1 MEYSPVSLLW
11 LGLLLP
17 ALLAFLLSR
26 RKHTKLPPQPPAW
39 PVIGNILDLWPEPHQ
54 NLHRFRAEHGPVTW
68 LKLGSLNTMVIQSA
82 QAAAEFFKGHDLV
95 FADRK
100 CPHALTAHG
109 YDQGSLAVGRYG
121 GYWRVL
127 RRLCSAELLVNKRIN
142 ETAHLRQ
149 KCVDSVIAFVEEE
162 MVAKRATIEQGID
175 LSHFLFLLAFNVMG
189 NMVLS
194 RDLLDPQSKD
204 GPEFFDA
211 MNRFMEW
218 AGKPNVS
225 DFAPWLRWWDPQ
237 GIKAGMAKDMGRAM
251 KIAEGFVKE
260 RLEERKLGGET
271 RATKDFLDAVLD
283 YEGDG
288 KEGPPKISSQNVNVI
303 ILEMF
308 FAGAETTSSTI
319 EWAMAEL
326 LRQPE
331 SMKKAKDELDQAVG
345 SNGKLEEIDTE
356 NMPFLQAVVKETLR
370 LHPPLPLLI
379 PRNTLKE
386 TKFMGFDIPKD
397 TMVYVNAWG
406 IGRDPDAWEDPLAFK
421 PERFLGSNIDYK
433 GQNFELIPFGSGRRM
448 CIGLSL
454 AHRVLH
460 LNLAMLLCRFD
471 WELGGG
477 LTPETL
483 DMRERGGITLRK
495 FHPLKVIPK
504 KRSP

>member
-1 MEYSPVSLLW
+1 MEYCPTSPFW

-17 ALLAFLLSR
+17 ALLFFLLNR
-26 RKHTKLPPQPPAW
+26 WKRTKLPPQPPAW
-39 PVIGNILDLWPEPHQ
+39 PVIGNILDLGIMPHQ
-54 NLHRFRAEHGPVTW
+54 NLHSFRAEHGPVTW
-68 LKLGSLNTMVIQSA
+68 LKLGSVNTMVIQSA
-82 QAAAEFFKGHDLV
+82 QAAAEFFKGHDLA

-100 CPHALTAHG
+100 CPHALTALG

-127 RRLCSAELLVNKRIN
+127 RRLCSVELLVTKRIN

-149 KCVDSVIAFVEEE
+149 KCVDSMIGYLEEE
-162 MVAKRATIEQGID
+162 MAAKQ
-175 LSHFLFLLAFNVMG
+175 FY
-189 NMVLS
+189 
-194 RDLLDPQSKD
+194 
-204 GPEFFDA
+204 DA

-218 AGKPNVS
+218 AGKPNVA
-225 DFAPWLRWWDPQ
+225 DFMPWLKWLDPQ
-237 GIKAGMAKDMGRAM
+237 GIKASMAKDMGRAM

-260 RLEERKLGGET
+260 RLEERKLRGEMGT
-271 RATKDFLDAVLD
+271 TNGFLDALLD

-288 KEGPPKISSQNVNVI
+288 KEGPRKISSQNVNII

-308 FAGAETTSSTI
+308 FAGSETTSSTI
-319 EWAMAEL
+319 EWEMAEL

-331 SMKKAKDELDQAVG
+331 SMKKAKDEIDQVVG
-345 SNGKLEEIDTE
+345 LTRKLEENDTE
-356 NMPFLQAVVKETLR
+356 KMPFLQAVVKETLR
-370 LHPPLPLLI
+370 LHPPLPFLV
-379 PRNTLKE
+379 PRNALKE
-386 TKFMGFDIPKD
+386 TNFMGFDIPKD
-397 TMVYVNAWG
+397 TQVFVNVWG

-421 PERFLGSNIDYK
+421 PERFLGSNTDFK

-460 LNLAMLLCRFD
+460 LGLATLLYHFN

-483 DMRERGGITLRK
+483 DMRERIGITLRK
-495 FHPLKVIPK
+495 LHPLKVVPK
-504 KRSP
+504 KRRV

>member
-1 MEYSPVSLLW
+1 MEYCPTSPFW

-17 ALLAFLLSR
+17 ALLFFLLNR
-26 RKHTKLPPQPPAW
+26 WKRTKLPPQPPAW
-39 PVIGNILDLWPEPHQ
+39 PVIGNILDLGIMPHQ
-54 NLHRFRAEHGPVTW
+54 NLHSFRAEHGPVTW
-68 LKLGSLNTMVIQSA
+68 LKLGSVNTMVIQSA
-82 QAAAEFFKGHDLV
+82 QAAAEFFKGHDLA

-100 CPHALTAHG
+100 CPHALTALG
-109 YDQGSLAVGRYG
+109 YDQGSLAVGRYS
-121 GYWRVL
+121 GYWRAL
-127 RRLCSAELLVNKRIN
+127 RRLCSAELLTTKRIN
-142 ETAHLRQ
+142 ERAHLRQ
-149 KCVDSVIAFVEEE
+149 KCVDSMIGYLEEE
-162 MVAKRATIEQGID
+162 MAAKQVTTEQGID
-175 LSHFLFLLAFNVMG
+175 LSRFLFLLAFNVVG

-194 RDLLDPQSKD
+194 RDLLDPKSKD
-204 GPEFFDA
+204 GAEFYDA

-218 AGKPNVS
+218 AGKPNVA
-225 DFAPWLRWWDPQ
+225 DFMPWLKWLDPQ
-237 GIKAGMAKDMGRAM
+237 GIKASMAKDMGRAM

-260 RLEERKLGGET
+260 RLEERKLRGEMGT
-271 RATKDFLDAVLD
+271 TNDFLDALLD

-288 KEGPPKISSQNVNVI
+288 KEGPRKISSQNVNII

-308 FAGAETTSSTI
+308 FAGSETTSSTI

-331 SMKKAKDELDQAVG
+331 SMKKVKYEIDQVVG
-345 SNGKLEEIDTE
+345 LTRKLEENDTE
-356 NMPFLQAVVKETLR
+356 KMPFLQAVVKETLR

-379 PRNTLKE
+379 PRNALKE
-386 TKFMGFDIPKD
+386 TNFMGFDIPKD
-397 TMVYVNAWG
+397 TQVFVNAWG

-421 PERFLGSNIDYK
+421 PERFLGSNTDFK

-460 LNLAMLLCRFD
+460 LGLATLLYHFN

-483 DMRERGGITLRK
+483 DMRERIGITLRK
-495 FHPLKVIPK
+495 LHPLKVVPK
-504 KRSP
+504 KRGV